1 MSLFSYSHNE
11 PYYEMLSLFENL
23 LECNKADPNEQDD
36 DGMTPLHHVVSEL
49 FESSWCVSDDDIKI
63 IKLLLKYKANPN
75 IQDRWGRTPIMC
87 FEPDS
92 IRYCNKYLIFDA
104 LKDITDMSLKDNDK
118 YWRIKLEE

>member
-36 DGMTPLHHVVSEL
+36 DGMTPLHHVVTEL

-63 IKLLLKYKANPN
+63 FKLLQK
-75 IQDRWGRTPIMC
+75 
-87 FEPDS
+87 
-92 IRYCNKYLIFDA
+92 
-104 LKDITDMSLKDNDK
+104 
-118 YWRIKLEE
+118 